1 MMSNT
6 YSKLAAI
13 GILVF
18 MLACAWFIAGEPYLD
33 LWQERITKAE
43 RLQRKQIKLRQL
55 IRDRDTYEQQY
66 QTVTNSRALQE
77 VFLDDKGGA
86 LADAK
91 LQRIVKQAVND
102 SGAKLMQAV
111 IARSRARSKQNDSTE
126 TENDKAVTIKVL
138 VQGSIESIYTML
150 QALENS
156 RPLIVVSNLRII
168 HQKSRYPV
176 SPLASATSYRVNY
189 DATAFIL

>member
-1 MMSNT
+1 MSNT
-6 YSKLAAI
+6 YSKLAALA
-13 GILVF
+13 ILVF
-18 MLACAWFIAGEPYLD
+18 VLACAWWVAGDPYVD
-33 LWQERITKAE
+33 LWQDRIAKAE
-43 RLQRKQIKLRQL
+43 GLQRKQYKLRQL
-55 IRDRDTYEQQY
+55 IRDRDAYEQQY
-66 QTVTNSRALQE
+66 RTVTNSRALQE

-91 LQRIVKQAVND
+91 LQRIVKQAVSD

-111 IARSRARSKQNDSTE
+111 IAYSRARKQNDSGE
-126 TENDKAVTIKVL
+126 MENDKAVTINVL
-138 VQGSIESIYTML
+138 VQGSMESIYTML

-156 RPLIVVSNLRII
+156 RPLIVVGNLRII

>member
-1 MMSNT
+1 MSNT
-6 YSKLAAI
+6 YSKLAALA
-13 GILVF
+13 ILVF
-18 MLACAWFIAGEPYLD
+18 VLACAWWVAGDPYVD
-33 LWQERITKAE
+33 LWQDRIAKAE
-43 RLQRKQIKLRQL
+43 GLQRKQFKLRQL
-55 IRDRDTYEQQY
+55 IRDRDAYEQQY
-66 QTVTNSRALQE
+66 RTVTNSRALQE

-91 LQRIVKQAVND
+91 LQRIVKQAVSD

-111 IARSRARSKQNDSTE
+111 IAYSRARKQNDSGE
-126 TENDKAVTIKVL
+126 MENDKAVTINVL
-138 VQGSIESIYTML
+138 VQGSMESIYTML

-156 RPLIVVSNLRII
+156 RPLIVVGNLRII